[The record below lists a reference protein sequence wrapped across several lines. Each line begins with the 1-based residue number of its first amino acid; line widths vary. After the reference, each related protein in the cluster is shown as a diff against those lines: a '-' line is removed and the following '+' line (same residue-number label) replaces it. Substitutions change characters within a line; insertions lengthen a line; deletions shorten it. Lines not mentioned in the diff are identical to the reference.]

1 MNRILAAIFL
11 GLFVLSPVVLAETL
25 PPRLSD
31 AEFWQMICDF
41 SEPDGYFSSNN
52 YLSNENTFQRV
63 IPALK
68 AAIRPGGVY
77 IGVGP
82 EQNFTYIAALEP
94 RVSFIIDIRRQ
105 NMLQHLIYKAAFELS
120 ETRAEFLSF
129 LFSRTRPPELD
140 ARSSPEDLFEG
151 YQKAASDR
159 ELYERSLQTIIRLLT
174 EQHHFT
180 LTTSDTESIGRIY
193 RAFFLAGPDL
203 SYSFMA
209 GPRPGRTPTYSELMT
224 ETDGQGRNWSYLA
237 NEDNFKLLKDL
248 QGRNLV
254 IPIVG
259 DFAGPKAIRA
269 VAQYLE
275 EHEAPVNAFYTS
287 NVERYLFEDN
297 VNWKTFYSNVEALP
311 IDAKSTFIRAVLNA
325 RAYSNRRR
333 NAIRSVTL
341 LSSISEL
348 LDGIKEGRITMYE
361 QLNALSR

>member
-63 IPALK
+63 IPALR

-82 EQNFTYIAALEP
+82 EQNFTYIAVLEP
-94 RVSFIIDIRRQ
+94 RISFIIDIRRQ

-129 LFSRTRPPELD
+129 LFSRMRSPELD

-151 YQKAASDR
+151 YQKAVSDR
-159 ELYERSLQTIIRLLT
+159 ELYQRNLQTIIRVLT

-325 RAYSNRRR
+325 RPYSNRRR

-341 LSSISEL
+341 LSSISDL

>member
-63 IPALK
+63 IPALR

-94 RVSFIIDIRRQ
+94 RISFIIDIRRQ

-151 YQKAASDR
+151 YQKAVSDR

-224 ETDGQGRNWSYLA
+224 ETDGQGRTWSYLA
-237 NEDNFKLLKDL
+237 NSDCRRLRGTEGHPRRCAISGGARGAGERFLYFERRAIPLRGQRQLENLL
-248 QGRNLV
+248 
-254 IPIVG
+254 
-259 DFAGPKAIRA
+259 
-269 VAQYLE
+269 LE
-275 EHEAPVNAFYTS
+275 C
-287 NVERYLFEDN
+287 
-297 VNWKTFYSNVEALP
+297 
-311 IDAKSTFIRAVLNA
+311 
-325 RAYSNRRR
+325 
-333 NAIRSVTL
+333 RSA
-341 LSSISEL
+341 SH
-348 LDGIKEGRITMYE
+348 
-361 QLNALSR
+361 